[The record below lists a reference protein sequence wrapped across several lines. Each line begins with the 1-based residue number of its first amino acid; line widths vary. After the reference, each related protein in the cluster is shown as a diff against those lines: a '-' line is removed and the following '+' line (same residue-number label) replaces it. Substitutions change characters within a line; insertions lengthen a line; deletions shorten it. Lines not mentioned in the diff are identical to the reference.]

1 MAAPD
6 ELPPAQPPAAP
17 APPRR
22 WRRRALVGLGVVLGL
37 ALGLQLLLC
46 GWAVA
51 TSEPL
56 DPGYAGPTPLPAEV
70 LARFDYPERGRA
82 PEVFAELDPSSGPG
96 WTSRWV
102 QVPVTTPGD
111 PRPHLVQVI
120 HLRPEGLTGRA
131 PAVVIT
137 PILGGSYGLEQVMGA
152 ALARRGLHAAIV
164 LRAESL
170 LGDGSDDEAR
180 LERVT
185 RTAVIDRRRAIDW
198 LEAQPDVDGG
208 AIGALGASQGGITT
222 VGLAAVDS
230 RVRAAVVLLAGGDL
244 GQVLATSDEPR
255 VVRWR
260 EARLARAGGD
270 ADALAARVRA
280 AVTSDPLALAPHVDA
295 RRLLLGLTR
304 LDHDVPYASQLRL
317 CEALGRPERFT
328 LPTGHASA
336 ALALPYLVSRATGF
350 LEERL
355 RSPPP
360 PR

>member
-1 MAAPD
+1 M
-6 ELPPAQPPAAP
+6 
-17 APPRR
+17 
-22 WRRRALVGLGVVLGL
+22 GVVLGL
-37 ALGLQLLLC
+37 VLGLQLLLC
-46 GWAVA
+46 GWATA
-51 TSEPL
+51 TSAPL
-56 DPGYAGPTPLPAEV
+56 DPGYAGPTPLPADV
-70 LARFDYPERGRA
+70 LARFDYPERGT
-82 PEVFAELDPSSGPG
+82 PPVVFAEFNESGGPG

-102 QVPVTTPGD
+102 QVLVTTPGD
-111 PRPHLVQVI
+111 AAPHKVQVI
-120 HLRPEGLTGRA
+120 HLRPTGLAERA

-170 LGDGSDDEAR
+170 LGDGADDEAR

-198 LEAQPDVDGG
+198 LEAQPDVG

-222 VGLAAVDS
+222 VGLAAIDS

-244 GQVLATSDEPR
+244 GQLLATSDEPR

-260 EARLARAGGD
+260 EARLAHVGGD
-270 ADALAARVRA
+270 VDALAARVRA
-280 AVTSDPLALAPHVDA
+280 AVPSDPLALAPFVDA
-295 RRLLLGLTR
+295 RRVLLGLTR
-304 LDHDVPYASQLRL
+304 LDDDVPYAAQLRL
-317 CEALGRPERFT
+317 CDALGGPERFT

-350 LEERL
+350 LEARL
-355 RSPPP
+355 RAQ
-360 PR
+360 

>member
-1 MAAPD
+1 VSEPERSPATTT
-6 ELPPAQPPAAP
+6 PPAPS
-17 APPRR
+17 PRR
-22 WRRRALVGLGVVLGL
+22 WRRRALVGLGGALAL

-56 DPGYAGPTPLPAEV
+56 DPGYVGPRPLPADV
-70 LARFDYPERGRA
+70 LARFDYPERGTP
-82 PEVFAELDPSSGPG
+82 PEVFAEFNPSSGSG

-102 QVPVTTPGD
+102 QVLVTTPGD
-111 PRPHLVQVI
+111 TEQHKVQII
-120 HLRPEGLTGRA
+120 HLRPTGLAGRRA

-170 LGDGSDDEAR
+170 LGDGTEDETR

-198 LEAQPDVDGG
+198 LEAQPDVG

-222 VGLAAVDS
+222 VGLAAIDS
-230 RVRAAVVLLAGGDL
+230 RVQAAVVLLAGGDL
-244 GQVLATSDEPR
+244 GQVLSTSDEPR

-260 EARLARAGGD
+260 EARLARVGGD
-270 ADALAARVRA
+270 VDALAARVRA

-295 RRLLLGLTR
+295 RRVLFGLTR
-304 LDHDVPYASQLRL
+304 LDDDVPYAAQLRL
-317 CEALGRPERFT
+317 CDALGQPERFT

-350 LEERL
+350 LEDRL
-355 RSPPP
+355 RAPLAPN
-360 PR
+360 